1 MERSFVTAATAVAL
15 LLTPAVSEAQ
25 ASGEFGIRVL
35 SSPRPDLVTGGD
47 ALVEVTGAGTEPVE
61 LKVNDVDSQVLR
73 PDSVRG
79 SFVGYVTGLRDGPNM
94 IVARTGRRTAKIRLV
109 NYPKDGPVLSGPH
122 MQPYEC
128 RTEEAGMGPAIDAN
142 CNAPTRVDFFYRSTA
157 NEFKPLPAGQLPDD
171 LKQTITSEGVT
182 LPYIVRVETG
192 TVNRTI
198 YRIATLAGAAEK
210 LAAGA
215 GKGWNGRL
223 AVSFGGGGGA
233 KYNQGSVPVQMAL
246 NDLFLSRGFAH
257 IVSAELVND
266 LHGNAV
272 LQGETLMMIK
282 EHFIERYGVPR
293 WTVGSGG
300 SGGAIQQYLI
310 AQLYPGLL
318 DGIQP
323 EAAFPDSSPMIADC
337 DLLETYWQGAD
348 ASVWTQEKRA
358 AVTGFAP
365 KTCTLWKFLFVP
377 VLKAGNKAGCA
388 LKDQSLIYDARTN
401 RSGARCSIPDWRVNQ
416 IGRDPD
422 TGFAFRYDD
431 NVGLQYG
438 LGALNRGQITIDEFL
453 DLNERIGGYDGDGNI
468 VVARTRAKPLGLQRL
483 YKAGLVNSG
492 GGGLAT
498 VPILSFR
505 SYNDPAGDI
514 HDRFR
519 DIVIRE
525 RLKKANGDA
534 DNAAFWV
541 MGPDRKKFAGVE
553 AQALDVMTEW
563 LDAIAA
569 APGALTH
576 AKVVKYKPAGAVDAY
591 FDAQGEKHPEPLMLA
606 GSSEANRLYPFFS
619 DPRVVA
625 GGPLSVDVIKCRL
638 KPIDMGDYKAAF
650 SAHQRNRLTR
660 IFPEGVCDFSKPG
673 IGQVPLLGA
682 YRRY

>member
-1 MERSFVTAATAVAL
+1 MKRPFLFLIATLLLMPPAVADARGHDQL
-15 LLTPAVSEAQ
+15 E
-25 ASGEFGIRVL
+25 IKII
-35 SSPRPDLVTGGD
+35 SSPRPDLVTGDD
-47 ALVEVTGAGTEPVE
+47 ALVEVTGAGDEQVE
-61 LKVNDVDSQVLR
+61 LRLNGVGTPALR
-73 PDSVRG
+73 RDPARG
-79 SFVGYVTGLRDGPNM
+79 SWIGLLTGLREGPNEL
-94 IVARTGRRTAKIRLV
+94 IAKAARRSAKAKVV
-109 NYPKDGPVLSGPH
+109 NSSRDGPVLSGPH

-128 RTEEAGMGPAIDAN
+128 RTVEAGLGPPIDEN
-142 CNAPTRVDFFYRSTA
+142 CNAPTKVELYYRSTA
-157 NEFKPLPAGQLPDD
+157 NDFKPLPDGPLPAD
-171 LKQTITSEGVT
+171 LTRTSIGLGIT

-192 TVNRTI
+192 TINRTI
-198 YRIATLAGAAEK
+198 YRIATLVDPGARREAGP
-210 LAAGA
+210 GN
-215 GKGWNGRL
+215 GWNGRL
-223 AVSFGGGGGA
+223 VVSFGGGGGA
-233 KYNQGSVPVQMAL
+233 KYNQGFIPVQAVL
-246 NDLFLSRGFAH
+246 KDLFLSRGFAH
-257 IVSAELVND
+257 IAASELVND

-310 AQLYPGLL
+310 AQNFPGLL

-337 DLLETYWQGAD
+337 DLLETYWQSAD
-348 ASVWTQEKRA
+348 AKVWTQEKRA

-365 KTCTLWKFLFVP
+365 KTCSLWKFLFVP
-377 VLKAGNKAGCA
+377 VLKAANKPGCG
-388 LKDQSLIYDARTN
+388 LKDQSLVYDPRTN
-401 RSGARCSIPDWRVNQ
+401 RGGARCSIPDWRVNQ

-438 LGALNRGQITIDEFL
+438 LGALNRGQISVDEFL
-453 DLNERIGGYDGDGNI
+453 DLNEKVGGYDGDGNI
-468 VVARTRAKPLGLQRL
+468 VAARTRAKPLGLQRL
-483 YKAGLVNSG
+483 YAAGLVNSG
-492 GGGLAT
+492 AGGLAT
-498 VPILSFR
+498 TAILSFR
-505 SYNDPAGDI
+505 SYNDPGGDI

-525 RLKKANGDA
+525 RLKRNNGDT

-541 MGPDRKKFAGVE
+541 AGPDRKKFADVE
-553 AQALDVMTEW
+553 AQALGVMTDW
-563 LDAIAA
+563 LDALDA

-576 AKVVKYKPAGAVDAY
+576 AKVSKYKPAGAVDAY
-591 FDAQGEKHPEPLMLA
+591 FDAQGVKHPEPLMLA

-638 KPIDMGDYKAAF
+638 KPIDMGDYEAAF
-650 SAHQRNRLTR
+650 SAEQRNRLTR

-673 IGQVPLLGA
+673 IGQVPLHA
-682 YRRY
+682 TYRRY

>member
-1 MERSFVTAATAVAL
+1 MKRSFSTLAAAL
-15 LLTPAVSEAQ
+15 LIIISPTVAEAME
-25 ASGEFGIRVL
+25 AERLEINIL
-35 SSPRPDLVTGGD
+35 SSPRPDLITGGD
-47 ALVEVTGAGTEPVE
+47 ALVEVTGAG
-61 LKVNDVDSQVLR
+61 LARIGLRVNGEETQVLR
-73 PDSVRG
+73 RDPVRG
-79 SFVGYVTGLRDGPNM
+79 SWIGLVTGLRDGPNVL
-94 IVARTGRRTAKIRLV
+94 IAQAARRVKKIRVV
-109 NYPKDGPVLSGPH
+109 NSSSNGPVLSGPH

-128 RTEEAGMGPAIDAN
+128 RTEEAGMGPPVDAN
-142 CNAPTRVDFFYRSTA
+142 CNAPTRIDFFYRSTA
-157 NEFKPLPAGQLPDD
+157 NEFKPLPAGSLPDD
-171 LKQTITSEGVT
+171 LMQTTTSHGVT

-198 YRIATLAGAAEK
+198 YRIATLAGPEEE
-210 LAAGA
+210 LAVGA

-223 AVSFGGGGGA
+223 AISFGGGGGA
-233 KYNQGSVPVQMAL
+233 KYNQGSVPMQMAL
-246 NDLFLSRGFAH
+246 KDLFLSRGFAH
-257 IVSAELVND
+257 VVSAELVND

-282 EHFIERYGVPR
+282 EHFVERYGIPR

-323 EAAFPDSSPMIADC
+323 EASFPDSSPMIADC
-337 DLLETYWQGAD
+337 DLLETFWQGAD
-348 ASVWTQEKRA
+348 ANVWTPEKRA

-388 LKDQSLIYDARTN
+388 LKDQSLIYDARIN
-401 RSGARCSIPDWRVNQ
+401 RGGARCSIPDWRVNQ

-422 TGFAFRYDD
+422 TGFAYRYDD

-438 LGALNRGQITIDEFL
+438 LGALNRGQIAIDEFL
-453 DLNERIGGYDGDGNI
+453 DLNERVGGYDGDGNI
-468 VVARTRAKPLGLQRL
+468 VAARTRAKPLGLQRL

-498 VPILSFR
+498 VPILSYR
-505 SYNDPAGDI
+505 SYNDPGGDI

-541 MGPDRKKFAGVE
+541 MGTDRKIFAGVE
-553 AQALDVMTEW
+553 GQALDVMTEW
-563 LDAIAA
+563 LDAITA

-576 AKVVKYKPAGAVDAY
+576 AKVVKYKPADAVDAY
-591 FDAQGEKHPEPLMLA
+591 FDADGKKHPEPLMLA
-606 GSSEANRLYPFFS
+606 GPSEANRLYPFFS

-625 GGPLSVDVIKCRL
+625 GGPLSADVIKCRL
-638 KPIDMGDYKAAF
+638 KPVDMSDYKVAF
-650 SAHQRNRLTR
+650 SSGQRSRLAR
-660 IFPEGVCDFSKPG
+660 VFPDGVCDFSKPG
-673 IGQVPLLGA
+673 IGQAPLLA
-682 YRRY
+682 TYRRY